1 MGDDQL
7 KLERNDKGVE
17 SVDWLVTGH
26 GASGENW
33 TCVYTLG
40 ADSTEEEAKAAFI
53 DEMKEEGF
61 LQDHPDDACPSVQ
74 IELLVVVNW
83 NKRRIEFRD
92 VR

>member
-1 MGDDQL
+1 MG
-7 KLERNDKGVE
+7 RNDKGVE

-33 TCVYTLG
+33 TCVYTLS
-40 ADSTEEEAKAAFI
+40 ADSTEAQAKKAFI
-53 DEMKEEGF
+53 EDMTDDGSLEG
-61 LQDHPDDACPSVQ
+61 QHIE
-74 IELLVVVNW
+74 IELLVLVNW